1 MSYEHVEAE
10 AARLCILKELVRQT
24 DGRANDAVLSRV
36 LDIFGIRR
44 SREWVRTQLRKLE
57 ELDAI
62 RIVRVGENALVAE
75 LTRLGRDHVE
85 RRQIIEGVARPS
97 EDD

>member
-1 MSYEHVEAE
+1 MSYDDTVAE
-10 AARLCILKELVRQT
+10 DARLCILKDLCGQI
-24 DGRANDAVLSRV
+24 DGRTNEVAIARL

-57 ELDAI
+57 ELGA
-62 RIVRVGENALVAE
+62 VRVTEAGTVFVAS

-85 RRQIIEGVARPS
+85 RRQIIEGVSRPS
-97 EDD
+97 DEG